1 LIMPGNQLPP
11 GDNHAA
17 LQPVGLAPSAL
28 PTTDIDYSMLQP
40 PPPDGG
46 GIQWRR
52 YLLALRRYKWLILLV
67 IAAGTGLGVL
77 ATRFITPE
85 YSVQATI
92 WIESPQERGG
102 PLRADGVVEGAN
114 WVELLTTFTVLDS
127 VVAKEKLFLS
137 FANAKDSTLFSNFR
151 LMERFRPGQYVIQ
164 TDNNGRTFTLKS
176 AEGLVVQT
184 AQVGEPVGARLGF
197 DWTPAP
203 EQLAKTAGR
212 KVAFGVTSPRDASSR
227 LRSQLVASMQ
237 DDGNFLRLSLT
248 GSNPARLTGTMN
260 TLVNQYVDVA
270 AQLKKRKLSELS
282 RILAQQVDTLEKQ
295 LKNSEGQLLGFRA
308 ANIVK
313 PGEGTAISGGTM
325 SFNGGAGGG
334 GTVVGKFFEQ
344 KLQMDE
350 LKHDREAL
358 EAVLGRAKT
367 GDLVIDAYLTIPS
380 VRTAPDLQKALQE
393 LSAAEAE
400 QRTLQ
405 YRYTDEHK
413 LVQDA
418 RERVRVIRESTI
430 PAYTNQ
436 LVAAIREKEA
446 DLNRRTSSATREIQS
461 IPSRTITEAR
471 LTREMQSIAS
481 IYTDLQ
487 KRYESA
493 KLAEASA
500 IPDVR
505 ILDPA
510 VMPDRPTSNS
520 APRMI
525 LMAFMAST
533 GLALA
538 LAILLDMLDKR
549 FRYPEQVTNEL
560 GLSIFGAIPA
570 IKNLK
575 SGKEDLEEASHVVE
589 AFRTIRLNL
598 VHSYGAAGPVMLTI
612 SSPGPGDGKS
622 LVCSNLALSF
632 AEAGYKTLLL
642 DGDIRRGELH
652 RMFGAE
658 RIPGLIDYLM
668 RNASLDQVLRPT
680 THKNLSLLPC
690 GTRRHHGPELLG
702 SGAMAELM
710 AELKARFN
718 VVIIDSPPLGA
729 GIDPFVLGTATGN
742 IMLVLRSGETNRQMA
757 EAKIRLLDRLPIRVL
772 GAVINDM
779 NARESSYQYYSY
791 VYGYVSDEDPGPKLV
806 QGPKDA

>member
-1 LIMPGNQLPP
+1 MQSVTAPP
-11 GDNHAA
+11 
-17 LQPVGLAPSAL
+17 VAPA
-28 PTTDIDYSMLQP
+28 TDIDYSLLQP
-40 PPPDGG
+40 PTQGEG
-46 GIQWRR
+46 GIPWRR
-52 YLLALRRYKWLILLV
+52 YVAALKRYKWLILLV
-67 IAAGTGLGVL
+67 IMGGTGLGVL
-77 ATRFITPE
+77 ATRFLKPE

-92 WIESPQERGG
+92 WIEGRPSRTG
-102 PLRADGVVEGAN
+102 PIRTEGVVEGAN

-127 VVAKEKLFLS
+127 VVAKGKLFLS
-137 FANAKDSTLFSNFR
+137 FSEAKDSVLFSDFR
-151 LMERFRPGQYVIQ
+151 LMERFRPGEYVLQ
-164 TDNNGRTFTLKS
+164 TDPKGRTFTLKS
-176 AEGLVVQT
+176 AEGLLVQ
-184 AQVGEPVGARLGF
+184 AGRVGEPMGARLGF
-197 DWTPAP
+197 DWTPAS
-203 EQLAKTAGR
+203 EGLVKTKGR
-212 KVAFGVTSPRDASSR
+212 KIRFGVTSPRDASAL
-227 LRSQLVASMQ
+227 LRGQLTARMQ
-237 DDGNFLRLSLT
+237 DNGNFLRLFLR
-248 GSNPARLTGTMN
+248 GGNPARLTGTMN

-270 AQLKKRKLSELS
+270 AQLKKRKLSELT
-282 RILAQQVDTLEKQ
+282 RILAQQLDTVSKQ
-295 LKNSEGQLLGFRA
+295 LRDAEGALQGFRTD
-308 ANIVK
+308 IIIK
-313 PGEGTAISGGTM
+313 PGEGTAVSVGPQGTSTVIS
-325 SFNGGAGGG
+325 
-334 GTVVGKFFEQ
+334 KFFEQ
-344 KLQMDE
+344 KLMLDE

-358 EAVLGRAKT
+358 EAVLKRAQG

-380 VRTAPDLQKALQE
+380 VRSAPDLQKALQE
-393 LSAAEAE
+393 LSTAEATV
-400 QRTLQ
+400 RALQ
-405 YRYTDEHK
+405 YKYTDEHK

-418 RERVRVIRESTI
+418 KEQVRIIRDQTI
-430 PAYTNQ
+430 PAYTDQ
-436 LVAAIREKEA
+436 LVDAIQVREA
-446 DLNRRTSSATREIQS
+446 DLGRRTTDASRELRS

-471 LTREMQSIAS
+471 LTRDVHAIAR
-481 IYTDLQ
+481 IHGDLQ
-487 KRYESA
+487 ARYESA

-510 VMPDRPTSNS
+510 VMPDKPTSNS
-520 APRMI
+520 APRLI

-598 VHSYGAAGPVMLTI
+598 VHSYGAAGPVLLTI
-612 SSPGPGDGKS
+612 SSPGAGDGKS

-668 RNASLDQVLRPT
+668 RNATIDEVLRNT
-680 THKNLSLLPC
+680 THKNLALLPS

-702 SGAMAELM
+702 SGTMNDLM
-710 AELKARFN
+710 AELKSRYN

-742 IMLVLRSGETNRQMA
+742 IMLVLRSGETDRQMA

-772 GAVINDM
+772 GAVLNDI
-779 NARESSYQYYSY
+779 RTSESSYQYYSY
-791 VYGYVSDEDPGPKLV
+791 VYGYVSDEDAGPRLV
-806 QGPKDA
+806 EGPKDS

>member
-1 LIMPGNQLPP
+1 MSGNQLPP
-11 GDNHAA
+11 GDQN
-17 LQPVGLAPSAL
+17 PPAL
-28 PTTDIDYSMLQP
+28 PSTVAAPTAMTPAMDIDYAMLQP
-40 PPPDGG
+40 PVGDGG
-46 GIQWRR
+46 GIPWKR
-52 YLLALRRYKWLILLV
+52 YVSALKRYKWLMLLV
-67 IAAGTGLGVL
+67 IMAGTGLGVL
-77 ATRFITPE
+77 ATRFLKPE

-92 WIESPQERGG
+92 WIESPPQRGG
-102 PLRADGVVEGAN
+102 PVRAEGVVEGAN

-127 VVAKEKLFLS
+127 VVAKEKLFLN
-137 FANAKDSTLFSNFR
+137 FGDAKDSTLFSNFR

-164 TDNNGRTFTLKS
+164 TDTRGRRFTLKS
-176 AEGLVVQT
+176 SEGLLVQSGN
-184 AQVGEPVGARLGF
+184 VGEAVGARLGF
-197 DWTPAP
+197 DWTPAA
-203 EQLAKTAGR
+203 EQLAKTKGR
-212 KVAFGVTSPRDASSR
+212 KVRFGVTSPRDASAQ
-227 LRSQLVASMQ
+227 LRSQLVAAMQ
-237 DDGNFLRLSLT
+237 DDGNFLRLYLT
-248 GSNPARLTGTMN
+248 GGNPARLTGTMN

-282 RILAQQVDTLEKQ
+282 RILAQQLDTVGKQ
-295 LKNSEGQLLGFRA
+295 LRTAEGQLEGYRVSTITQPSEATALTPGTGTTTPTVLGQYFENKVQIEQLRHDRA
-308 ANIVK
+308 AL
-313 PGEGTAISGGTM
+313 EE
-325 SFNGGAGGG
+325 
-334 GTVVGKFFEQ
+334 VVQ
-344 KLQMDE
+344 
-350 LKHDREAL
+350 
-358 EAVLGRAKT
+358 RAKA
-367 GDLVIDAYLTIPS
+367 GDLAIDAYLTIPS
-380 VRTAPDLQKALQE
+380 VRSAPDLQKALQE
-393 LSAAEAE
+393 LSLAEADL
-400 QRTLQ
+400 RTLQ
-405 YRYTDEHK
+405 LRYTDEHK

-418 RERVRVIRESTI
+418 ATRVKQIRNSSI
-430 PAYTNQ
+430 PAYTSG
-436 LVAAIREKEA
+436 LVNALRVREN
-446 DLNRRTSSATREIQS
+446 DLRQRVSSASPELRA
-461 IPSRTITEAR
+461 IPTRTINEAR
-471 LTREMQSIAS
+471 LRREAESIAKMYS
-481 IYTDLQ
+481 ELQ
-487 KRYESA
+487 SSYERA

-510 VMPDRPTSNS
+510 VMPDKPTSNS
-520 APRMI
+520 APRLI
-525 LMAFMAST
+525 LMAFMASA
-533 GLALA
+533 GLALV

-549 FRYPEQVTNEL
+549 FRYPEQVTNDL

-570 IKNLK
+570 IRNLK

-598 VHSYGAAGPVMLTI
+598 VHSYGAAGPVLLTI

-668 RNASLDQVLRPT
+668 KNATLDQALRST

-702 SGAMAELM
+702 SGAMSELM
-710 AELKARFN
+710 AELKARYN

-772 GAVINDM
+772 GAVINDI
-779 NARESSYQYYSY
+779 RTSESSYQYYSY
-791 VYGYVSDEDPGPKLV
+791 VYGYVSDEDAGPKLV
-806 QGPKDA
+806 QGPQDA

>member
-1 LIMPGNQLPP
+1 LTMPGNQLPP
-11 GDNHAA
+11 GASNHAA
-17 LQPVGLAPSAL
+17 LQPAGAAPSAL
-28 PTTDIDYSMLQP
+28 APGTDIDYSLLQP
-40 PPPDGG
+40 PAAEGASIP
-46 GIQWRR
+46 WRR
-52 YLLALRRYKWLILLV
+52 YILALRRYKWLILLV
-67 IAAGTGLGVL
+67 IMAGTGLGVL
-77 ATRFITPE
+77 ATRFMQPE
-85 YSVQATI
+85 YRVQATI
-92 WIESPQERGG
+92 WIETPQQRGG
-102 PLRADGVVEGAN
+102 PVRAEGVVEGAN

-127 VVAKEKLFLS
+127 VVAKEKLFLN
-137 FANAKDSTLFSNFR
+137 FEKPNDSTLFSNFR
-151 LMERFRPGQYVIQ
+151 LMERFRPGQYVVQ
-164 TDNNGRTFTLKS
+164 VDSRDRTFTLKS
-176 AEGLVVQT
+176 AEGLIVQT
-184 AQVGEPVGARLGF
+184 GNLGEPVGARLGF
-197 DWTPAP
+197 DWTPP
-203 EQLAKTAGR
+203 GEQLAKTAGR
-212 KVAFGVTSPRDASSR
+212 NVNFGVTSPRDASSR
-227 LRSQLVASMQ
+227 LRAQLAASMQ
-237 DDGNFLRLSLT
+237 DDGNFLRLTLT

-260 TLVNQYVDVA
+260 TLINQYVDVA
-270 AQLKKRKLSELS
+270 AQLKRRKLSELS
-282 RILAQQVDTLEKQ
+282 RILAQQVDTLAKQ
-295 LKNSEGQLLGFRA
+295 LRSSESQLLGFRA
-308 ANIVK
+308 ANIVR
-313 PGEGTAISGGTM
+313 PGEGTAIPGG
-325 SFNGGAGGG
+325 SLSSAGGAGS
-334 GTVVGKFFEQ
+334 VVGKFFEQ
-344 KLQMDE
+344 KLMIDE
-350 LKHDREAL
+350 LQHDREAL
-358 EAVLGRAKT
+358 QAVLSRSKT

-393 LSAAEAE
+393 LSNAEAE
-400 QRTLQ
+400 LRTLQ

-418 RERVRVIRESTI
+418 NERVRVIRESTI

-436 LVAAIREKEA
+436 LITAIREKEA
-446 DLNRRTSSATREIQS
+446 DLNRRTASATREIQS
-461 IPSRTITEAR
+461 IPARTITEAR
-471 LTREMQSIAS
+471 LTREMQSIAE
-481 IYTDLQ
+481 IYNSLLG
-487 KRYESA
+487 RYEAA

-505 ILDPA
+505 VLDPA
-510 VMPDRPTSNS
+510 VMPDKPTSNS

-525 LMAFMAST
+525 LMAFMGST

-668 RNASLDQVLRPT
+668 KNASLDQVLRPT

-806 QGPKDA
+806 QGPRDD

>member
-1 LIMPGNQLPP
+1 MQSG
-11 GDNHAA
+11 
-17 LQPVGLAPSAL
+17 
-28 PTTDIDYSMLQP
+28 
-40 PPPDGG
+40 
-46 GIQWRR
+46 
-52 YLLALRRYKWLILLV
+52 
-67 IAAGTGLGVL
+67 
-77 ATRFITPE
+77 
-85 YSVQATI
+85 
-92 WIESPQERGG
+92 
-102 PLRADGVVEGAN
+102 
-114 WVELLTTFTVLDS
+114 
-127 VVAKEKLFLS
+127 
-137 FANAKDSTLFSNFR
+137 
-151 LMERFRPGQYVIQ
+151 
-164 TDNNGRTFTLKS
+164 
-176 AEGLVVQT
+176 
-184 AQVGEPVGARLGF
+184 QVGEAVGSRLGF

-203 EQLAKTAGR
+203 EQLTKTKGR
-212 KVAFGVTSPRDASSR
+212 KVRFGVTSPRDASSQ
-227 LRSQLVASMQ
+227 LRSQLVAQMQ
-237 DDGNFLRLSLT
+237 DDGNFLRLFLT
-248 GSNPARLTGTMN
+248 GGNPARLTGTMN

-282 RILAQQVDTLEKQ
+282 RILAQQLDTVGKQ
-295 LKNSEGQLLGFRA
+295 LRTAEGELEGIRTKYITEPSEATALTPGTGATNATVLGQYFD
-308 ANIVK
+308 NKVQI
-313 PGEGTAISGGTM
+313 
-325 SFNGGAGGG
+325 
-334 GTVVGKFFEQ
+334 EQ
-344 KLQMDE
+344 LR
-350 LKHDREAL
+350 HDREAL
-358 EAVLGRAKT
+358 EAVVQKAKA
-367 GDLVIDAYLTIPS
+367 GDLAIDAYLTIPS
-380 VRTAPDLQKALQE
+380 VRSAPDLQKALQE
-393 LSAAEAE
+393 LSSAEAE
-400 QRTLQ
+400 MRTLQ
-405 YRYTDEHK
+405 LRYTDEHK

-418 RERVRVIRESTI
+418 ASRVQQIRKSSI
-430 PAYTNQ
+430 PAYTNG
-436 LVAAIREKEA
+436 LVNALRVRENDLRQRVAQAGGEIRA
-446 DLNRRTSSATREIQS
+446 
-461 IPSRTITEAR
+461 IPSRTINEAR
-471 LTREMQSIAS
+471 LRREAESIAKMYS
-481 IYTDLQ
+481 ELQ
-487 KRYESA
+487 SSYERA

-510 VMPDRPTSNS
+510 VMPDKPTSNS
-520 APRMI
+520 APRLI

-598 VHSYGAAGPVMLTI
+598 VHSYGAAGPVLLTI

-668 RNASLDQVLRPT
+668 KNATLDQVLRGT

-702 SGAMAELM
+702 SGAMNELM
-710 AELKARFN
+710 VELKSRYN

-757 EAKIRLLDRLPIRVL
+757 EAKIRLLERLPIRVL
-772 GAVINDM
+772 GAVINDI
-779 NARESSYQYYSY
+779 RTSESSYQYYSY
-791 VYGYVSDEDPGPKLV
+791 VYGYVSDEESGPKLV

>member
-1 LIMPGNQLPP
+1 MNMSGNQLPP
-11 GDNHAA
+11 GDQNHAA
-17 LQPVGLAPSAL
+17 LQPVAAAPSAVA
-28 PTTDIDYSMLQP
+28 PATEIDYSMLQP
-40 PPPDGG
+40 PVASEG
-46 GIQWRR
+46 GIPWRR
-52 YLLALRRYKWLILLV
+52 YVAALRRYKWLILLV
-67 IAAGTGLGVL
+67 IMGGTGLGVL
-77 ATRFITPE
+77 ATRFLKPE

-92 WIESPQERGG
+92 WIESPPGRGG
-102 PLRADGVVEGAN
+102 PVRAEGVVEGAN

-137 FANAKDSTLFSNFR
+137 FGDSRDSVLFSDFR
-151 LMERFRPGQYVIQ
+151 LMERFRPGQYVLE
-164 TDNNGRTFTLKS
+164 TDAKGRRFTLKS
-176 AEGLVVQT
+176 SEGLLVQSGT
-184 AQVGEPVGARLGF
+184 PGEPVGARLGF
-197 DWTPAP
+197 DWTPPA
-203 EQLAKTAGR
+203 EGLVKTQGR
-212 KVAFGVTSPRDASSR
+212 KIHFGVTSPRDASSA
-227 LRSQLVASMQ
+227 LRHQLAASMQ
-237 DDGNFLRLSLT
+237 DDGNFLRLFLT
-248 GSNPARLTGTMN
+248 GGNPARLTGTMN
-260 TLVNQYVDVA
+260 ALVNQYVDVA
-270 AQLKKRKLSELS
+270 AQLKKRKLSELT
-282 RILAQQVDTLEKQ
+282 RILAQQLDTMSRQ
-295 LKNSEGQLLGFRA
+295 LRDAESELQGFRTQT
-308 ANIVK
+308 IIK
-313 PGEGTAISGGTM
+313 PGEGTPLSVGPQGT
-325 SFNGGAGGG
+325 S
-334 GTVVGKFFEQ
+334 TVVGKFFEQ
-344 KLQMDE
+344 KILLDE

-358 EAVLGRAKT
+358 EAVLKRAQA
-367 GDLVIDAYLTIPS
+367 GDLVIDAYLTIPT
-380 VRTAPDLQKALQE
+380 VRSAPDLQKALQE
-393 LSAAEAE
+393 LSSAEATV
-400 QRTLQ
+400 RALQ
-405 YRYTDEHK
+405 YKYTDEHK

-418 RERVRVIRESTI
+418 KQQVRVIRDQTI

-436 LVAAIREKEA
+436 LVSAIREKEA
-446 DLNRRTSSATREIQS
+446 DLGRRTASASQEIRS

-471 LTREMQSIAS
+471 LSRNVEAIAN
-481 IYTDLQ
+481 IHADLQ
-487 KRYESA
+487 ARYESA

-510 VMPDRPTSNS
+510 VMPDKPTSNS
-520 APRMI
+520 APRLI

-598 VHSYGAAGPVMLTI
+598 VHSYGAAGPVLLTI

-632 AEAGYKTLLL
+632 AEAGYTTLLL

-668 RNASLDQVLRPT
+668 KNATLDQVLRGT

-702 SGAMAELM
+702 SGAMTTLM
-710 AELKARFN
+710 AELRQRYN

-742 IMLVLRSGETNRQMA
+742 MMLVLRSGETNRQMA
-757 EAKIRLLDRLPIRVL
+757 EAKIRLLERLPIRLL
-772 GAVINDM
+772 GAVINDI
-779 NARESSYQYYSY
+779 RTSESSYQYYSY
-791 VYGYVSDEDPGPKLV
+791 VYGYVSDEDTGPRLV
-806 QGPKDA
+806 EGPKDS

>member
-1 LIMPGNQLPP
+1 
-11 GDNHAA
+11 
-17 LQPVGLAPSAL
+17 
-28 PTTDIDYSMLQP
+28 
-40 PPPDGG
+40 
-46 GIQWRR
+46 
-52 YLLALRRYKWLILLV
+52 
-67 IAAGTGLGVL
+67 
-77 ATRFITPE
+77 
-85 YSVQATI
+85 
-92 WIESPQERGG
+92 
-102 PLRADGVVEGAN
+102 
-114 WVELLTTFTVLDS
+114 VLD
-127 VVAKEKLFLS
+127 
-137 FANAKDSTLFSNFR
+137 
-151 LMERFRPGQYVIQ
+151 
-164 TDNNGRTFTLKS
+164 
-176 AEGLVVQT
+176 
-184 AQVGEPVGARLGF
+184 
-197 DWTPAP
+197 
-203 EQLAKTAGR
+203 
-212 KVAFGVTSPRDASSR
+212 
-227 LRSQLVASMQ
+227 
-237 DDGNFLRLSLT
+237 
-248 GSNPARLTGTMN
+248 
-260 TLVNQYVDVA
+260 
-270 AQLKKRKLSELS
+270 
-282 RILAQQVDTLEKQ
+282 
-295 LKNSEGQLLGFRA
+295 
-308 ANIVK
+308 
-313 PGEGTAISGGTM
+313 
-325 SFNGGAGGG
+325 
-334 GTVVGKFFEQ
+334 
-344 KLQMDE
+344 
-350 LKHDREAL
+350 
-358 EAVLGRAKT
+358 RAKS

-436 LVAAIREKEA
+436 LIAAIREKEA
-446 DLNRRTSSATREIQS
+446 DLGRRTSSATREIQS
-461 IPSRTITEAR
+461 IPERTITEAR

-510 VMPDRPTSNS
+510 VMPDKPTSNS
-520 APRMI
+520 APRLI

-598 VHSYGAAGPVMLTI
+598 VHSYGAAGPVLLTI

-668 RNASLDQVLRPT
+668 KNASLEQVLRPT

-718 VVIIDSPPLGA
+718 VVILDSPPLGA
-729 GIDPFVLGTATGN
+729 GIDPFVLGTAAGN

-772 GAVINDM
+772 GAVINDI
-779 NARESSYQYYSY
+779 NAGESSYQYYSY

-806 QGPKDA
+806 EGPKDA

>member
-1 LIMPGNQLPP
+1 MSANQLPP
-11 GDNHAA
+11 GDQHHAA
-17 LQPVGLAPSAL
+17 LQPVAASPTAVSPAL
-28 PTTDIDYSMLQP
+28 EIDYGMLQP
-40 PPPDGG
+40 PVAAEG
-46 GIQWRR
+46 GIPWRR
-52 YLLALRRYKWLILLV
+52 YVAALKRYRWLILLV
-67 IAAGTGLGVL
+67 IMGGTGLGVL
-77 ATRFITPE
+77 ATRFLKPE

-92 WIESPQERGG
+92 WIESPPSRGG
-102 PLRADGVVEGAN
+102 PVRAEGVVEGAN

-127 VVAKEKLFLS
+127 VVAKEKLFLN
-137 FANAKDSTLFSNFR
+137 FGDNKDSVLFSDFR

-164 TDNNGRTFTLKS
+164 TDSKGRTFSLKS
-176 AEGLVVQT
+176 AEGLLVQSGP
-184 AQVGEPVGARLGF
+184 VGEPVGARLGF
-197 DWTPAP
+197 DWTPAA
-203 EQLAKTAGR
+203 EQLAKTKGR
-212 KVAFGVTSPRDASSR
+212 KIKFGVTSPRDASAA
-227 LRSQLVASMQ
+227 LRSQLVAAMQ
-237 DDGNFLRLSLT
+237 DDGNFLRLYLT
-248 GSNPARLTGTMN
+248 GGNPARLTGTMN
-260 TLVNQYVDVA
+260 TLINQYVDVA

-282 RILAQQVDTLEKQ
+282 RILAQQLDTVSKQ
-295 LKNSEGQLLGFRA
+295 LRA
-308 ANIVK
+308 AESQLEGYRVSTITQPSELTGLT
-313 PGEGTAISGGTM
+313 PGTGSTTP
-325 SFNGGAGGG
+325 
-334 GTVVGKFFEQ
+334 TVLNQYFENKVQ
-344 KLQMDE
+344 IEQ

-358 EAVLGRAKT
+358 EQVVKRAQA
-367 GDLVIDAYLTIPS
+367 GDLAIDAYLTIPS

-400 QRTLQ
+400 LRTLQ
-405 YRYTDEHK
+405 LRYTDEHK
-413 LVQDA
+413 LVKDAQD
-418 RERVRVIRESTI
+418 RVSHIRNTSI
-430 PAYTNQ
+430 PAYTTG
-436 LVAAIREKEA
+436 LVNALK
-446 DLNRRTSSATREIQS
+446 TRETDLRGRVSQAGGEIRA
-461 IPSRTITEAR
+461 IPTRTINEAR
-471 LTREMQSIAS
+471 YRRDAESIAKMQSE
-481 IYTDLQ
+481 LQ
-487 KRYESA
+487 SSYERA

-510 VMPDRPTSNS
+510 VMPDKPTSNS
-520 APRMI
+520 APRLI

-589 AFRTIRLNL
+589 SFRTIRLNL
-598 VHSYGAAGPVMLTI
+598 VHSYGAAGPVLLTI

-668 RNASLDQVLRPT
+668 KNATLDQIVRGT

-702 SGAMAELM
+702 SGAMNELM
-710 AELKARFN
+710 VELKQRYN

-742 IMLVLRSGETNRQMA
+742 MMLVLRSGETNRQMA

-772 GAVINDM
+772 GAVINDI
-779 NARESSYQYYSY
+779 RTSESSYQYYSY
-791 VYGYVSDEDPGPKLV
+791 VYGYVSDEDTGPKLV
-806 QGPKDA
+806 QGPQDS

>member
-1 LIMPGNQLPP
+1 MTMSGNQLPP
-11 GDNHAA
+11 GDQNHAA
-17 LQPVGLAPSAL
+17 LQSAAAAPNAVT
-28 PTTDIDYSMLQP
+28 PAMEIDYAMMQP
-40 PPPDGG
+40 PMAADG

-52 YLLALRRYKWLILLV
+52 YIAALKRYKWLILLV
-67 IAAGTGLGVL
+67 IMAGTGLGVL
-77 ATRFITPE
+77 ATRFLEPE

-92 WIESPQERGG
+92 WIESPPQKGG
-102 PLRADGVVEGAN
+102 PVRAEGVVEGAN

-137 FANAKDSTLFSNFR
+137 FGDPKDSTLFSDFR
-151 LMERFRPGQYVIQ
+151 LMERFRPGEYVIQ
-164 TDNNGRTFTLKS
+164 TDNQGRTFTLKS
-176 AEGLVVQT
+176 AEGLLVQSG
-184 AQVGEPVGARLGF
+184 QVGEPVGARLGF
-197 DWTPAP
+197 DWKPGS
-203 EQLAKTAGR
+203 EQLAKSKGR
-212 KVAFGVTSPRDASSR
+212 KVRFGVTSPRDASSQ
-227 LRSQLVASMQ
+227 LRSQLVAAMQ
-237 DDGNFLRLSLT
+237 DDGNFLRLFLN

-282 RILAQQVDTLEKQ
+282 RILAQQLDTVSKQ
-295 LKNSEGQLLGFRA
+295 LRDAEGALQQFRTQT
-308 ANIVK
+308 IIK
-313 PGEGTAISGGTM
+313 PGEGTALSVGPQGT
-325 SFNGGAGGG
+325 S
-334 GTVVGKFFEQ
+334 TVVGKFFEQ
-344 KLQMDE
+344 KLMLDE

-358 EAVLGRAKT
+358 QSVLKRAQG

-380 VRTAPDLQKALQE
+380 VRSAPDLQKALQE
-393 LSAAEAE
+393 LSASEASL
-400 QRTLQ
+400 RALQ
-405 YRYTDEHK
+405 YKYTDEHK

-418 RERVRVIRESTI
+418 KEQVRLIRDQTI

-436 LVAAIREKEA
+436 LVAAIKEKEGEL
-446 DLNRRTSSATREIQS
+446 DRRTAEGTRELRS
-461 IPSRTITEAR
+461 IPTRTITEAR
-471 LTREMQSIAS
+471 LTRDVEAIAR
-481 IYTDLQ
+481 IHGDLQ
-487 KRYESA
+487 ASYERA

-510 VMPDRPTSNS
+510 VMPDKPTSNS
-520 APRMI
+520 APRLI
-525 LMAFMAST
+525 LIAFMAST
-533 GLALA
+533 GLALG

-570 IKNLK
+570 IRNLK

-598 VHSYGAAGPVMLTI
+598 VHSYGAAGPVLLTI

-668 RNASLDQVLRPT
+668 KNATLDQVLRTT

-702 SGAMAELM
+702 SGAMNELM
-710 AELKARFN
+710 AELKARYN

-772 GAVINDM
+772 GAVINDI
-779 NARESSYQYYSY
+779 RTSESSYQYYSY
-791 VYGYVSDEDPGPKLV
+791 VYGYVSDEESGPKLV
-806 QGPKDA
+806 QGPKDG